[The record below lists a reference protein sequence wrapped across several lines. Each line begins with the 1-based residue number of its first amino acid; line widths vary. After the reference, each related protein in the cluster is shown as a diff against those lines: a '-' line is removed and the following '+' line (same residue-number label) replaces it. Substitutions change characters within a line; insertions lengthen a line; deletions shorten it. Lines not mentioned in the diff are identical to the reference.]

1 MVDAMTAAA
10 SQVAPADA
18 PAIQHAVIDATSRR
32 LRLPADPS
40 RRQFIAITGR
50 WFDPS
55 GDPEPAMLDIEC
67 HGKRHRLGTYMVKA
81 STVFELPTGTLSVT
95 VKPLYASPAMR
106 LKVQLAPV
114 PKGLSGADLKRL
126 QDEARYASGELI
138 RRRRDDC

>member
-1 MVDAMTAAA
+1 
-10 SQVAPADA
+10 
-18 PAIQHAVIDATSRR
+18 
-32 LRLPADPS
+32 
-40 RRQFIAITGR
+40 
-50 WFDPS
+50 
-55 GDPEPAMLDIEC
+55 MLDIEC